1 MNNEISRPTY
11 PDAVV
16 AYYQSAIGLIELGG
30 TVAGLKSLIFVDA
43 PGSVD
48 LSVPPGLQA
57 AVEQLDDYFQGRRQQ
72 FSLPLAAEGTPF
84 QQRVWQELLAIP
96 YGRTV
101 SYLDIARAI
110 GRERAVRAVGAA
122 NGQNP
127 ISIIVPCHRVIG
139 SNGQLTGY
147 GGGLWRK
154 EWLLDHERTVAFGKQ
169 MTLF

>member
-57 AVEQLDDYFQGRRQQ
+57 AVEQLDH
-72 FSLPLAAEGTPF
+72 P
-84 QQRVWQELLAIP
+84 ELRGQP
-96 YGRTV
+96 V
-101 SYLDIARAI
+101 
-110 GRERAVRAVGAA
+110 VVGAD
-122 NGQNP
+122 
-127 ISIIVPCHRVIG
+127 RVAAARVLLG
-139 SNGQLTGY
+139 S
-147 GGGLWRK
+147 
-154 EWLLDHERTVAFGKQ
+154 RT
-169 MTLF
+169 